1 MIYNALASNL
11 DHHFDYFQVVL
22 GTISSVNDA
31 IEWLK
36 YTYLYVRMKKNPLC
50 YGVSMQMLKVQSL
63 INIIFHYCEQC

>member
-1 MIYNALASNL
+1 
-11 DHHFDYFQVVL
+11 VVL

-50 YGVSMQMLKVQSL
+50 YGVSMQMLKVESSALFQLRILTELDNCFRMIQS
-63 INIIFHYCEQC
+63 